1 MTCLHGP
8 TLPERDRWRLS
19 QHCWLEDQVQE
30 CLVDSKCVR
39 VLADWCPP
47 FSGYRLYYPSRR
59 ALPPAFALLVDARRY
74 RR

>member
-1 MTCLHGP
+1 MTCLNGP

-30 CLVDSKCVR
+30 CLVDGRLIR
-39 VLADWCPP
+39 VLADGCPP
-47 FSGYRLYYPSRR
+47 FSGYHLCYPSRR
-59 ALPPAFALLVDARRY
+59 HLPPASALQVDALQY